1 MKLTVL
7 QPNLSRAVNIAARN
21 VANRP
26 QLPVLANILLAT
38 DNGQLKLAATNL
50 ETSVNV
56 WCGAKIETE
65 GSFTVPARL
74 LTETIASFPADKVEI
89 SVSEGLL
96 TLSCGRFTTKING
109 LSAEEFPKI
118 SSVDS
123 SQTKLVCPET
133 SFPVANLAKIIDL
146 IVFAGAL
153 EDSGRPALTGALM
166 EIKEQRQFW
175 IATDGFRLSTFSLP
189 AEDKRFNA
197 LLVPHKALSEVR
209 RLLAE
214 KIATKSEI
222 PVKMVI
228 LEKEKQIAFKFEDME
243 LITRLIDE
251 QFPDYQSN
259 VLDKVADNQIKSWL
273 EIDREELLRALKM
286 AAIFSREAANIVRFD
301 ITTDQIKISANAA
314 QVGENEAL
322 VESKNTGELPLQ
334 IAFNNRY
341 LLDLLGVLKGAVL
354 KIGLTGPQSAA
365 LFLDPEEKDF
375 LHVIMPVRIQE

>member
-26 QLPVLANILLAT
+26 QLPVLANILLST

-74 LTETIASFPADKVEI
+74 LTETVSSFPADKVEI
-89 SVSEGLL
+89 TVSEGLL
-96 TLSCGRFTTKING
+96 TMSCGRFTAKING

-118 SSVDS
+118 SSVDA
-123 SQTKLVCPET
+123 TKPDCPET
-133 SFPVANLAKIIDL
+133 SFSVADLAKIIDL
-146 IVFAGAL
+146 IGFAGAM
-153 EDSGRPALTGALM
+153 EDSGRPALTGALI
-166 EIKEQRQFW
+166 EIKEQKQFW
-175 IATDGFRLSTFSLP
+175 VATDGFRLSTFSLA
-189 AEDKRFNA
+189 AEDKRFNT
-197 LLVPHKALSEVR
+197 LLIPHKALAEVR

-214 KIATKSEI
+214 KITTKNEV

-259 VLDKVADNQIKSWL
+259 VLDKVAENQIKSWL
-273 EIDREELLRALKM
+273 EVDREELLRALKM

-314 QVGENEAL
+314 QVGENETT

-341 LLDLLGVLKGAVL
+341 LLDLLAVLKGAII
-354 KIGLTGPQSAA
+354 KIELTGPQSAA